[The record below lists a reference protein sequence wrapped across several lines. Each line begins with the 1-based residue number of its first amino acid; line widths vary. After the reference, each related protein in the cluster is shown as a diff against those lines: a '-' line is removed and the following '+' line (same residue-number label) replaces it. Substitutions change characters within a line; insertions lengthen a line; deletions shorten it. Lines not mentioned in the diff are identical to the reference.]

1 MSIAT
6 VRKAV
11 IPAGG
16 LGTRLLPATKVVPKE
31 LVPLIDVP
39 VIQLA
44 VEEAQQSGIT
54 DTLVITGRGK
64 GLVEDHFDRQP
75 ELEETLAARGKTAE
89 LGAVQ
94 QVGRGMQMHYT
105 RQGEPL
111 GLGHAVLTAR
121 GHVDGEPF
129 AVLLPDDVMRGPEPI
144 LAQLLKHWTPG
155 LSIVALLRVPRE
167 QAPRYGVATG
177 SMTHGVLH
185 VDTLVEKPRADDAPD
200 PAWAVMGRYIL
211 DPDVF
216 RILDETAP
224 GAGGEIQLTDALA
237 VLAAEGRLQGVPYQG
252 ERYDVGDKM
261 SYVKAIIDYG
271 LYREEFRDGLR
282 AYLRELLDRGVL

>member
-1 MSIAT
+1 MAT

-44 VEEAQQSGIT
+44 VDEARQSGIT

-64 GLVEDHFDRQP
+64 GLLEDHFDRQP
-75 ELEETLAARGKTAE
+75 DLEETLAARGKTEE
-89 LGAVQ
+89 LESVQ
-94 QVGRGMQMHYT
+94 NVGRGMQMHYT

-111 GLGHAVLTAR
+111 GLGHAVLTGRA
-121 GHVDGEPF
+121 HVDGEPF
-129 AVLLPDDVMRGPEPI
+129 AVLLPDDVMLGPEPI
-144 LAQLLKHWTPG
+144 LAQLLRHWEPG
-155 LSIVALLRVPRE
+155 LSVVALLRVPRE
-167 QAPRYGVATG
+167 QASRYGVAAG
-177 SMTHGVLH
+177 RMVDGVLH

-216 RILDETAP
+216 RILAETPP

-237 VLAAEGRLQGVPYQG
+237 VLAAQGRLRGVPYQG

-261 SYVKAIIDYG
+261 GYIKAVIDYG
-271 LYREEFRDGLR
+271 LYREEFRAGLR
-282 AYLRELLDRGVL
+282 AYVRQLLDRGML